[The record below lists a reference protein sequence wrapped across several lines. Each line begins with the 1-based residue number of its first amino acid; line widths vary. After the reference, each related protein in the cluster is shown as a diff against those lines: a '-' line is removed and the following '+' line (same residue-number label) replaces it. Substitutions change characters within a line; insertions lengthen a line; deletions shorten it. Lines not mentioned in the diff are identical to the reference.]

1 MNLRRIFACFFGGCD
16 IFFHAFGGFGRRD
29 GNILAGDRFGEQ
41 QPCGRDFRHHLAHAC
56 GADIGRLLDGG
67 LCGVFFR
74 LLRRGFGGGFA
85 AGNLPCGSALAFCLL
100 RLRLRSAFGGFFK
113 RVAGKELIFG
123 QTERRLVFGKLSR
136 KFGRVG
142 KLADRAHV
150 TDETYF

>member
-1 MNLRRIFACFFGGCD
+1 MRRLFNNFFGGCD
-16 IFFHAFGGFGRRD
+16 IFFYAFGGFGRRD

-41 QPCGRDFRHHLAHAC
+41 KPCGRDFRHHLAHAC
-56 GADIGRLLDGG
+56 GADIGRLFHYG

-74 LLRRGFGGGFA
+74 LLRRGFGGGSA
-85 AGNLPCGSALAFCLL
+85 AGNLLRGNALALYLL
-100 RLRLRSAFGGFFK
+100 RLRLCRAFGCFFK
-113 RVAGKELIFG
+113 RVAGKELFFG

-142 KLADRAHV
+142 KPADRAHV